1 MKHIPQRMCVA
12 CRKMYPQ
19 NELIRLVRDN
29 KTGEIKFDCDKK
41 LFGRGAYICKNI
53 DCIRNAEKKRGIERH
68 FKCAVPK
75 ELYKAAEELNL
86 NNKFLGMLG
95 LAKRAGKVQ
104 TGEDICSK
112 AVKSGVSK
120 LIIVACD
127 ASDNTKKSITD
138 SCKFYKTK
146 FVEAGSKAE
155 LGKFT
160 GADSRAVVSVND
172 DNFAKAIFR

>member
-1 MKHIPQRMCVA
+1 M
-12 CRKMYPQ
+12 
-19 NELIRLVRDN
+19 
-29 KTGEIKFDCDKK
+29 
-41 LFGRGAYICKNI
+41 
-53 DCIRNAEKKRGIERH
+53 
-68 FKCAVPK
+68 
-75 ELYKAAEELNL
+75 

-146 FVEAGSKAE
+146 FVEAGRAWQVY
-155 LGKFT
+155 T
-160 GADSRAVVSVND
+160 SRQPCGS
-172 DNFAKAIFR
+172 FRE

>member
-1 MKHIPQRMCVA
+1 M
-12 CRKMYPQ
+12 
-19 NELIRLVRDN
+19 
-29 KTGEIKFDCDKK
+29 
-41 LFGRGAYICKNI
+41 
-53 DCIRNAEKKRGIERH
+53 
-68 FKCAVPK
+68 
-75 ELYKAAEELNL
+75 

-138 SCKFYKTK
+138 SCKFHKTK

-160 GADSRAVVSVND
+160 GADSGGKIYARRGQKRTETGESAERRLHSVRCLREEGGACGEIHAQGNKGD
-172 DNFAKAIFR
+172 R

>member
-1 MKHIPQRMCVA
+1 M
-12 CRKMYPQ
+12 
-19 NELIRLVRDN
+19 
-29 KTGEIKFDCDKK
+29 
-41 LFGRGAYICKNI
+41 
-53 DCIRNAEKKRGIERH
+53 
-68 FKCAVPK
+68 
-75 ELYKAAEELNL
+75 

-112 AVKSGVSK
+112 AVKSG
-120 LIIVACD
+120 
-127 ASDNTKKSITD
+127 NTKKSITD

-160 GADSRAVVSVND
+160 GADNRAVVSVND
-172 DNFAKAIFR
+172 DNFAKAILDRLND

>member
-1 MKHIPQRMCVA
+1 M
-12 CRKMYPQ
+12 
-19 NELIRLVRDN
+19 
-29 KTGEIKFDCDKK
+29 
-41 LFGRGAYICKNI
+41 
-53 DCIRNAEKKRGIERH
+53 
-68 FKCAVPK
+68 
-75 ELYKAAEELNL
+75 

-155 LGKFT
+155 FT

-172 DNFAKAIFR
+172 DNFAKAILDRLND

>member
-1 MKHIPQRMCVA
+1 M
-12 CRKMYPQ
+12 
-19 NELIRLVRDN
+19 
-29 KTGEIKFDCDKK
+29 
-41 LFGRGAYICKNI
+41 
-53 DCIRNAEKKRGIERH
+53 
-68 FKCAVPK
+68 
-75 ELYKAAEELNL
+75 

-138 SCKFYKTK
+138 SCKFYRREVRRSLASLQEQT
-146 FVEAGSKAE
+146 
-155 LGKFT
+155 
-160 GADSRAVVSVND
+160 AV
-172 DNFAKAIFR
+172 R

>member
-1 MKHIPQRMCVA
+1 M
-12 CRKMYPQ
+12 
-19 NELIRLVRDN
+19 
-29 KTGEIKFDCDKK
+29 
-41 LFGRGAYICKNI
+41 
-53 DCIRNAEKKRGIERH
+53 
-68 FKCAVPK
+68 
-75 ELYKAAEELNL
+75 

-138 SCKFYKTK
+138 TCKYYNVR
-146 FVEAGSKAE
+146 FVEAGTKLE

-160 GADSRAVVSVND
+160 GAESRAVVSVND
-172 DNFAKAIFR
+172 NNFAKAILDKLND

>member
-1 MKHIPQRMCVA
+1 M
-12 CRKMYPQ
+12 
-19 NELIRLVRDN
+19 
-29 KTGEIKFDCDKK
+29 
-41 LFGRGAYICKNI
+41 
-53 DCIRNAEKKRGIERH
+53 
-68 FKCAVPK
+68 
-75 ELYKAAEELNL
+75 

-146 FVEAGSKAE
+146 FVEAGSKTE

-172 DNFAKAIFR
+172 DNFAKAILDRLND

>member
-1 MKHIPQRMCVA
+1 M
-12 CRKMYPQ
+12 
-19 NELIRLVRDN
+19 
-29 KTGEIKFDCDKK
+29 
-41 LFGRGAYICKNI
+41 
-53 DCIRNAEKKRGIERH
+53 
-68 FKCAVPK
+68 
-75 ELYKAAEELNL
+75 

-172 DNFAKAIFR
+172 DNFAKAILEYNTRHESKESDTTEIQKANRKINKIEEKRLRKAAKRIWA

>member
-1 MKHIPQRMCVA
+1 M
-12 CRKMYPQ
+12 
-19 NELIRLVRDN
+19 
-29 KTGEIKFDCDKK
+29 
-41 LFGRGAYICKNI
+41 
-53 DCIRNAEKKRGIERH
+53 
-68 FKCAVPK
+68 
-75 ELYKAAEELNL
+75 

-138 SCKFYKTK
+138 SC
-146 FVEAGSKAE
+146 
-155 LGKFT
+155 
-160 GADSRAVVSVND
+160 
-172 DNFAKAIFR
+172 

>member
-1 MKHIPQRMCVA
+1 M
-12 CRKMYPQ
+12 
-19 NELIRLVRDN
+19 
-29 KTGEIKFDCDKK
+29 
-41 LFGRGAYICKNI
+41 
-53 DCIRNAEKKRGIERH
+53 
-68 FKCAVPK
+68 
-75 ELYKAAEELNL
+75 

-146 FVEAGSKAE
+146 FAEAGREAE

-160 GADSRAVVSVND
+160 GADSRAVVSVTTTISRKQFLDRLND
-172 DNFAKAIFR
+172 